1 MKSNPC
7 KKDCPERSATCHAT
21 CEKYSEFS
29 EENRKEKEKIKKE
42 NYIKNSLDSYEFENY
57 RKRI

>member
-1 MKSNPC
+1 MKNPC
-7 KKDCPERSATCHAT
+7 KPDCKNRSGTCHSK
-21 CEKYSEFS
+21 CKEYLEFS

-57 RKRI
+57 KKRI